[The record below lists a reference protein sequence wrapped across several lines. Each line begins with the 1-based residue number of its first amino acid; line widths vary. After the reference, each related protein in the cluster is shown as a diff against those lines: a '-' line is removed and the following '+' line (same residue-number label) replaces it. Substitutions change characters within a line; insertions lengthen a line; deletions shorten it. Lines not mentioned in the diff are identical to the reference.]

1 MVPEGHYT
9 GRGRLFQW
17 HTFKLGE
24 VIRISVRSFHIHVIS
39 QCSSCCKTTNQE
51 RRQER
56 GGKGGAKKRRRD
68 ETRRDE
74 KGREETRRDER
85 RDEPR
90 RAETRWEGKRRK
102 EKRREEKRREEKSQE
117 ERRGEERRGE
127 ERREV
132 KVGFPA
138 KRNKTAVLFI
148 HLNEPM
154 VWSTAGPVLEDGVPP
169 RSRFQSKLPLLVS
182 FQPHCPAKQ
191 QVNKWLAPQQ
201 TNQDMY
207 NVST

>member
-1 MVPEGHYT
+1 MQFLLQDNQSGEKT
-9 GRGRLFQW
+9 RKGRKGR
-17 HTFKLGE
+17 
-24 VIRISVRSFHIHVIS
+24 S
-39 QCSSCCKTTNQE
+39 QEEK
-51 RRQER
+51 
-56 GGKGGAKKRRRD
+56 
-68 ETRRDE
+68 RRDE
-74 KGREETRRDER
+74 KGREE
-85 RDEPR
+85 
-90 RAETRWEGKRRK
+90 KRRG
-102 EKRREEKRREEKSQE
+102 EKRREEKRREEPRREERRGEARRGEERRGEERRGEEKRREERRGE

-138 KRNKTAVLFI
+138 KRYKTAVLFI

-154 VWSTAGPVLEDGVPP
+154 VWSTVGPVLEDGVPP

>member
-1 MVPEGHYT
+1 MQFLLQDNQSGEKT
-9 GRGRLFQW
+9 RKRRKGR
-17 HTFKLGE
+17 
-24 VIRISVRSFHIHVIS
+24 S
-39 QCSSCCKTTNQE
+39 QEEEK
-51 RRQER
+51 
-56 GGKGGAKKRRRD
+56 RRD
-68 ETRRDE
+68 ETRRE
-74 KGREETRRDER
+74 GKGRDETRREK
-85 RDEPR
+85 R
-90 RAETRWEGKRRK
+90 RAETSRDEMRREEKKR
-102 EKRREEKRREEKSQE
+102 EEERREEKRRKEP
-117 ERRGEERRGE
+117 RREERRGE